1 METPKKIDVKKFED
15 KIKTMD
21 NRKLVIRAARIYR
34 KYRNN
39 YFYKE
44 ISEPY
49 WDMYWMAQEEII
61 KRIENGDN

>member
-1 METPKKIDVKKFED
+1 MKTPKKIDVKKFED

-39 YFYKE
+39 YFYE
-44 ISEPY
+44 
-49 WDMYWMAQEEII
+49 
-61 KRIENGDN
+61 

>member
-1 METPKKIDVKKFED
+1 MKTPKKIDVKKFED

-44 ISEPY
+44 ISEAY
-49 WDMYWMAQEEII
+49 WDMYLMAQEEII
-61 KRIENGDN
+61 KRIENGNN